1 MSASDGTLAL
11 ASAAEDLAT
20 YRRRREAELAT
31 HRAAVAKARSL
42 SDEERWAPIIAGW
55 RAEERARVADI
66 LTTRL
71 ARLNVKVWLFHP
83 TTRKPLVKRHQLHQ
97 PSSKR
102 QRFEMAVEKY
112 KQSILADGV
121 LEGAEVLVLVQDSE
135 DAQNEKGLVEMA
147 VVDGGTLFDAMYA
160 AIKENP
166 INPHCIKL
174 LRDGVTNTLVLDHTT
189 EDEEILFLKAV
200 FRQQFTVP
208 QLSSWLIP
216 WLRGSRGASAAEQ

>member
-1 MSASDGTLAL
+1 MSASDDTLAL

-31 HRAAVAKARSL
+31 HTAAVAKARSL

-66 LTTRL
+66 LTTRH

-121 LEGAEVLVLVQDSE
+121 LEGVAVLVLVQDSE

-160 AIKENP
+160 AIKEDP

-174 LRDGVTNTLVLDHTT
+174 LRDGVTTTLVLDHTT
-189 EDEEILFLKAV
+189 EDEEILFLKSV
-200 FRQQFTVP
+200 FNQYTVP

>member
-71 ARLNVKVWLFHP
+71 VRLVRLFNIEL
-83 TTRKPLVKRHQLHQ
+83 TTRSTPRPTDAPH
-97 PSSKR
+97 S
-102 QRFEMAVEKY
+102 
-112 KQSILADGV
+112 
-121 LEGAEVLVLVQDSE
+121 VQ
-135 DAQNEKGLVEMA
+135 
-147 VVDGGTLFDAMYA
+147 
-160 AIKENP
+160 
-166 INPHCIKL
+166 
-174 LRDGVTNTLVLDHTT
+174 
-189 EDEEILFLKAV
+189 
-200 FRQQFTVP
+200 
-208 QLSSWLIP
+208 
-216 WLRGSRGASAAEQ
+216 

>member
-1 MSASDGTLAL
+1 MGSEMCIRD
-11 ASAAEDLAT
+11 
-20 YRRRREAELAT
+20 R
-31 HRAAVAKARSL
+31 
-42 SDEERWAPIIAGW
+42 GW
-55 RAEERARVADI
+55 RAEAQARVADI
-66 LTTRL
+66 LTTRH
-71 ARLNVKVWLFHP
+71 ARFNVKVWLFHP

-102 QRFEMAVEKY
+102 PRFEMAVEKY

-121 LEGAEVLVLVQDSE
+121 LEGAAVLVLVQDSE

-208 QLSSWLIP
+208 QLSSWFIP
-216 WLRGSRGASAAEQ
+216 WLRGRRVRSRAVGCSAALLPVVMCLRQISRCRTVGCGSSATSRLRHACLQ

>member
-31 HRAAVAKARSL
+31 HTAAVAKARSL

-66 LTTRL
+66 LTTRH

-112 KQSILADGV
+112 KQSILADG
-121 LEGAEVLVLVQDSE
+121 
-135 DAQNEKGLVEMA
+135 GLVVAKEGL
-147 VVDGGTLFDAMYA
+147 VVA
-160 AIKENP
+160 AWSLPK
-166 INPHCIKL
+166 
-174 LRDGVTNTLVLDHTT
+174 R
-189 EDEEILFLKAV
+189 
-200 FRQQFTVP
+200 
-208 QLSSWLIP
+208 SW
-216 WLRGSRGASAAEQ
+216 

>member
-55 RAEERARVADI
+55 RAGERARVADI

-83 TTRKPLVKRHQLHQ
+83 TTRKPLVKRHQVHQ
-97 PSSKR
+97 PALKR
-102 QRFEMAVEKY
+102 QRFDMMAVQQY
-112 KQSILADGV
+112 KQSILAHGV
-121 LEGAEVLVLVQDSE
+121 WEGWTLVLVQDSE

-160 AIKENP
+160 AIEEDP

-189 EDEEILFLKAV
+189 DDQEILFLKYV
-200 FRQQFTVP
+200 FNRYQSV
-208 QLSSWLIP
+208 
-216 WLRGSRGASAAEQ
+216 RV

>member
-66 LTTRL
+66 LTTRH
-71 ARLNVKVWLFHP
+71 ARFNVKVWLFHP

-112 KQSILADGV
+112 KQSILADG
-121 LEGAEVLVLVQDSE
+121 
-135 DAQNEKGLVEMA
+135 GLVVAKEGL
-147 VVDGGTLFDAMYA
+147 VVA
-160 AIKENP
+160 
-166 INPHCIKL
+166 
-174 LRDGVTNTLVLDHTT
+174 
-189 EDEEILFLKAV
+189 
-200 FRQQFTVP
+200 
-208 QLSSWLIP
+208 W
-216 WLRGSRGASAAEQ
+216 

>member
-1 MSASDGTLAL
+1 MSASDDTLAL

-31 HRAAVAKARSL
+31 HTAAVAKARSL
-42 SDEERWAPIIAGW
+42 SAEERMVAGW
-55 RAEERARVADI
+55 RAKERTMAADI
-66 LTTRL
+66 LTTRH

-121 LEGAEVLVLVQDSE
+121 LEGAAVLVLVQDSE

-160 AIKENP
+160 AIEEDP

-174 LRDGVTNTLVLDHTT
+174 LRDGVTTTLVLDHTT
-189 EDEEILFLKAV
+189 EDEEILFLKSV

>member
-31 HRAAVAKARSL
+31 HTAAVAKARSL
-42 SDEERWAPIIAGW
+42 SAEERWAPIIAGW
-55 RAEERARVADI
+55 RAEEEARLAEI
-66 LTTRL
+66 LTTRH
-71 ARLNVKVWLFHP
+71 ARRNVKVWLFHP
-83 TTRKPLVKRHQLHQ
+83 TTRKPLVKRHRLHQ
-97 PSSKR
+97 QSSKR
-102 QRFEMAVEKY
+102 HRFEMAEQQY
-112 KQSILADGV
+112 KQSILAHGV
-121 LEGAEVLVLVQDSE
+121 LEGGILVLVQDSE

-160 AIKENP
+160 AIEEDP

-189 EDEEILFLKAV
+189 EDEEILFLKSV

>member
-1 MSASDGTLAL
+1 MSASDDTLAL

-31 HRAAVAKARSL
+31 QTAAVAKARSL
-42 SDEERWAPIIAGW
+42 SDEERWTPIIAGW
-55 RAEERARVADI
+55 RAEARARVAAL
-66 LTTRL
+66 LTTRH

-102 QRFEMAVEKY
+102 PRFEMAVEKY

-121 LEGAEVLVLVQDSE
+121 LEGAAVLVLVQDSE

-160 AIKENP
+160 QSKRTP
-166 INPHCIKL
+166 S
-174 LRDGVTNTLVLDHTT
+174 THT
-189 EDEEILFLKAV
+189 V
-200 FRQQFTVP
+200 
-208 QLSSWLIP
+208 SSSY
-216 WLRGSRGASAAEQ
+216 GMASRRRWCSTTRPRTRRSCS